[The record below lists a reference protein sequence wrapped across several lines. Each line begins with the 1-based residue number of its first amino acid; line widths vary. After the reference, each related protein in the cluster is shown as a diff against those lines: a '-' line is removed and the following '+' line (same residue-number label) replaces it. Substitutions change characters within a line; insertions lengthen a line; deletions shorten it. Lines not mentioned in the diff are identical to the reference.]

1 MSRYK
6 RINNVSENTDTF
18 FNINM
23 LTEDDLS
30 FESSYDVKNNIM
42 MVNESLN
49 KFDYYD
55 TLLESFLKDY
65 KNEISSE
72 RIAFFSRVL
81 KKDKKESKKYIK
93 EKYKYIINSYIDEEY
108 ITFDMVIKIVQNGLA
123 KAIPSQFEKTD
134 FAIDYKDEEEV
145 LGLKN
150 KYRKIIAKD
159 ELRYIK
165 EEKRSLEHEQNRINK
180 LIDVKLQEMAK
191 LSQYRNNI
199 DGKTRKLGRGN

>member
-55 TLLESFLKDY
+55 TLLESFLNDY

-72 RIAFFSRVL
+72 RIDFFSRVL

-108 ITFDMVIKIVQNGLA
+108 ITFDMVIKIVQSGLA

-165 EEKRSLEHEQNRINK
+165 EEKRSLEHEKNRIYK
-180 LIDVKLQEMAK
+180 LLDVKLQEMAK
-191 LSQYRNNI
+191 LSQYRNNV
-199 DGKTRKLGRGN
+199 DEKTRKLNRGN